1 MNLEQLAAL
10 RAPFPDTEIGQLPK
24 IACKACTDSKLKYC
38 DKHRKEKCKACG
50 NYITTAH
57 THLDYVGHAAVT
69 QRLLAVDP
77 GWTWEPVAFDD
88 RGLPAVDQNG
98 GLWIRLTVL
107 DVTRLGY
114 GHADGKSGGNA
125 LKEAIGDAIRN
136 AAMRFGVAIDLWHK
150 GTLSG
155 ATEPTHD
162 ADDHDTSAQ
171 PSSAAHTAADEPTAA
186 PQPAR
191 RTIVRKAP
199 PKAPDEPTAADT
211 ATDSQVRMA
220 MALMAGLKMT
230 DDDRHAMV
238 FGNSQGRTEHI
249 RELTKREMSTL
260 IDDLKG
266 TPTQGELIDG

>member
-1 MNLEQLAAL
+1 MTPDELAAL
-10 RAPFPDTEIGQLPK
+10 RAPFPDNEIGQLPK

-38 DKHRKEKCKACG
+38 DKHRKEKCKGCG

-88 RGLPAVDQNG
+88 RGLPAIDQNG

-114 GHADGKSGGNA
+114 GHADGKGGGNA

-155 ATEPTHD
+155 ATYPTHD
-162 ADDHDTSAQ
+162 DADDDDTPTEPAAATHSA
-171 PSSAAHTAADEPTAA
+171 PDEPKAA

-191 RTIVRKAP
+191 RTIVRKTP
-199 PKAPDEPTAADT
+199 SKATDEATTGDT
-211 ATDSQVRMA
+211 ATESQVRMA
-220 MALMAGLKMT
+220 MALMTGLKMS

-238 FGNSQGRTEHI
+238 FGTSQGRTEHV

-260 IDDLKG
+260 ID
-266 TPTQGELIDG
+266 